1 MCVCVAVCV
10 CTRQTDRIRVGAR
23 STALSNQSC
32 IVVYDCK
39 ESGVR
44 GSAARGWIVGAV
56 GLVRLAGIAYT
67 EDCRGEFRRLGRA
80 GTERTADDGVC
91 NEYNVACLSRAWM
104 CMGDEKL
111 L

>member
-1 MCVCVAVCV
+1 MRFLPSGVFVSVVCLLCVSVCWTVCMCVCVAVCV

-56 GLVRLAGIAYT
+56 GLVRLAW
-67 EDCRGEFRRLGRA
+67 DCL
-80 GTERTADDGVC
+80 
-91 NEYNVACLSRAWM
+91 Y
-104 CMGDEKL
+104 
-111 L
+111 